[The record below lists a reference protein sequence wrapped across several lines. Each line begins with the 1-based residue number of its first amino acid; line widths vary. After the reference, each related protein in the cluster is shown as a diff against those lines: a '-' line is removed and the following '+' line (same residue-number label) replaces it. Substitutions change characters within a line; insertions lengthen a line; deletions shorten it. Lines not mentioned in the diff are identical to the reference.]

1 MSVKSLFA
9 LPALLVL
16 AATTTES
23 VAQRSLPVEAGGA
36 YTVSAGPLSA
46 TIGASRG
53 ARIRSLKFDGTELFY
68 TDSSGG
74 APTSHG
80 STFWPGPQAHWTSQC
95 RTNNNNGC
103 WPPPVNLDGNTSA
116 AIYTGGLRN
125 DSSVS
130 YVSNLD
136 NGTGVRLRKTIW
148 ANVKDSS
155 IGIRYHIVNGGSA
168 KSAYSPWEVTRFTTG
183 GLLFWQ
189 KDPTDTIKGNGNPGL
204 AMIAMVRDT
213 LGTKWFK
220 YDSATVPTS
229 GTAKL
234 WDGSTGGWF
243 ARVDKSRLLYI
254 KKFTDT
260 PKSKK
265 PPVNENEIE
274 IYSANRSGTTG
285 GMNLLEMELHG
296 PFDSIAVGDS
306 AAWDVKWYVRRLP
319 DSIPVTANAALL
331 AYVNRV
337 ASGPVALSSSK
348 PQHARSALAFSNRRA
363 SFELSRAAVVS
374 LSLVD
379 AGGRTVRDLYTGPA
393 RAGRHEFAVT
403 APTPG
408 IYWLTLKNGAEVRI
422 RRVALL

>member
-1 MSVKSLFA
+1 MFAKSTFA
-9 LPALLVL
+9 FAAL
-16 AATTTES
+16 AAVTATLATEA

-68 TDSSGG
+68 QDSSGS
-74 APTSHG
+74 PSSHG
-80 STFWPGPQAHWTSQC
+80 SSFWPGPQAHWTASC

-103 WPPPVNLDGNTSA
+103 WPPPANLDGSTNA
-116 AIYTGGLRN
+116 AIYTGGTRP
-125 DSSVS
+125 DSSVTF
-130 YVSNLD
+130 VSSLD
-136 NGTGVRLRKTIW
+136 NGTGVRLRKTLW

-155 IGIRYHIVNGGSA
+155 IGIRYHIVNGSSA

-189 KDPTDTIKGNGNPGL
+189 KDPTDTIRGNGTPGT
-204 AMIAMVRDT
+204 AMINMVRDT

-220 YDSATVPTS
+220 YDSATVPTT

-254 KKFTDT
+254 KKFTDS

-274 IYSANRSGTTG
+274 IYSANRSGATG

-306 AAWDVKWYVRRLP
+306 TTWDVKWCVRRLP

-331 AYVNRV
+331 AYVNRI
-337 ASGPVALSSSK
+337 AAGPVALSPK
-348 PQHARSALAFSNRRA
+348 HASPRSTLAFSNRRA

-379 AGGRTVRDLYTGPA
+379 AGGRTVRDLHAGPA

-408 IYWLTLKNGAEVRI
+408 IYWLTLKIGAEVQI